1 MSVRGQAGGGLV
13 ALLLLATVGVQAAQ
27 AASARQATPPI
38 GLWRAFPLDAR
49 HPTATGPVA
58 PRGTVPPSRS
68 APRTVAPARPAPGA
82 DGGGSGGWWRWA
94 ALALALAALSA
105 AGLWFA
111 RRTARRR
118 GARAHATDF
127 GPTPTGR
134 VPDPTG
140 GTPPVVTTPPEL
152 PPAAAPIDEPAP
164 REFMEA
170 VRRPTGHTSPT
181 PARAARRTATPP
193 AGAPAASLSSPPR
206 ATERVR
212 TERCQIKWQPDPDLS
227 SFYAE
232 AEDAPGVVLARSPT
246 FRWRSANPPPRRQT
260 IVQAHAALCARLAEA
275 GWEPAEDSPGPG
287 ERPGRWY
294 QRHLSRR
301 MPA

>member
-1 MSVRGQAGGGLV
+1 MSGRGQAGGGLV
-13 ALLLLATVGVQAAQ
+13 ALLLLATVSVLAAQ
-27 AASARQATPPI
+27 PAPARAATPPI

-49 HPTATGPVA
+49 HPTATGPVT

-68 APRTVAPARPAPGA
+68 APRTAAPSTGDGAGPGR
-82 DGGGSGGWWRWA
+82 WWWWA
-94 ALALALAALSA
+94 ALALALVALSA

-111 RRTARRR
+111 RRRGRRRAADLRPTAR
-118 GARAHATDF
+118 G
-127 GPTPTGR
+127 G
-134 VPDPTG
+134 VPEATG
-140 GTPPVVTTPPEL
+140 GTSPAVTAPADL
-152 PPAAAPIDEPAP
+152 PPAAASVDEPAP

-170 VRRPTGHTSPT
+170 VRRPPEHTRPT
-181 PARAARRTATPP
+181 PAPAARRTAIPP
-193 AGAPAASLSSPPR
+193 AGAPAARVSSPPR
-206 ATERVR
+206 ATERLR

-260 IVQAHAALCARLAEA
+260 IVQAHAALCARLSEA
-275 GWEPAEDSPGPG
+275 GWEPAEDGPGPG
-287 ERPGRWY
+287 GRPGRWY
-294 QRHLSRR
+294 ERHLSRR